1 VEAAEQVTDVCT
13 FHGEGPVWD
22 RDVLRFVDNLAG
34 DVVTWHSA
42 GGTVERL
49 HVGSIAGAVRPRAAG
64 GLVVGIERG
73 FALVEDGTVR
83 RLPELWSDPQLCMN
97 DGGCDPLGRFYCG
110 SMAREGALG
119 RGALHRLD
127 PDGSMRTVL
136 RGVSISNGLAWSPDD
151 MAGAFVFLASDA
163 SGFMTGQVV
172 NVDGGWVL
180 R

>member
-1 VEAAEQVTDVCT
+1 
-13 FHGEGPVWD
+13 
-22 RDVLRFVDNLAG
+22 VL
-34 DVVTWHSA
+34 
-42 GGTVERL
+42 
-49 HVGSIAGAVRPRAAG
+49 
-64 GLVVGIERG
+64 
-73 FALVEDGTVR
+73 
-83 RLPELWSDPQLCMN
+83 N
-97 DGGCDPLGRFYCG
+97 DSGCDPLGRFYCG

-163 SGFMTGQVV
+163 SSFKTGQVLP
-172 NVDGGWVL
+172 VDGGWVL